1 MRKSWIVV
9 ILAVALLV
17 GYALLRGGPA
27 VAQGEFQP
35 FAVGE
40 TVQLTV
46 ESFPG
51 VNTITCKV
59 VSVNNYSSTV
69 AVTRSAGRERA
80 ISATCS
86 RSCLLSGSSNST
98 LPVIVRHSRER
109 HAPRIACR

>member
-59 VSVNNYSSTV
+59 VSVNNNFIHCGSD
-69 AVTRSAGRERA
+69 AQRRARAGNLRYVQQILPPER
-80 ISATCS
+80 
-86 RSCLLSGSSNST
+86 
-98 LPVIVRHSRER
+98 
-109 HAPRIACR
+109 